1 MSISGAL
8 SNALSGLTMA
18 SRASEL
24 VSSNVANAMTP
35 GYARREL
42 NIGARVLGD
51 QGQGVSVNGVDRVV
65 DRALLS
71 DRRMADAGT
80 GRRATLARFQAGLE
94 GAIGVPGSDAS
105 MTARV
110 AALES
115 ALIEAAS
122 RPDSQARLANVA
134 DAATRMT
141 DGFHAI
147 SAHLQQARTTA
158 DHAIAT
164 DISLLNRT
172 LSQVADMNIQIRTAT
187 TSGRDTSALMD
198 QRQMLVNKIAEIV
211 PVREITREHDQIALV
226 TSGGAMLLDGRPGE
240 FGFAGVGQI
249 TPDMTLGSG
258 ALSGLTLNGRPM
270 VLNAPPALLDGG
282 RLAANFAIRDDLATG
297 AQADLDA
304 VARDVVERLAG
315 PTVDTTRAPGDPG
328 LLTDAG
334 GAFDPLN
341 EVGLSQRLTL
351 NALIDPAQGG
361 QLWRLRDGL
370 GAITQGPPGN
380 SALLG
385 RLQGVLTAT
394 RQPVS
399 GGFGT
404 GTRSFATLTGDLL
417 STTTRARL
425 SADAE
430 LSFAQAKSD
439 AMTELELQGG
449 VDTDQEMQKLLV
461 IEKTYAA
468 NAKVVKTVD
477 ELLNLLLG
485 L

>member
-94 GAIGVPGSDAS
+94 GAIGVPGNDAS

-134 DAATRMT
+134 DSAKRMT

-164 DISLLNRT
+164 DVGLLNRT

-198 QRQMLVNKIAEIV
+198 QRQMLVNKIADIV
-211 PVREITREHDQIALV
+211 PVREIAREHDQIALV
-226 TSGGAMLLDGRPGE
+226 TSGGAMLLDGRPGA
-240 FGFAGVGQI
+240 FGFSGVGQI
-249 TPDMTLGSG
+249 TPDMTVGSG

-270 VLNAPPALLDGG
+270 VLNVPPALMDGG

-315 PTVDTTRAPGDPG
+315 PAVDTTRAPGHPG

-351 NALIDPAQGG
+351 NALTDPAQGG

-370 GAITQGPPGN
+370 GAATQGPPGN
-380 SALLG
+380 GALLG
-385 RLQGVLTAT
+385 RLQGVLTAN

-399 GGFGT
+399 GAFDT

-417 STTTRARL
+417 SSTARARL

-439 AMTELELQGG
+439 ALTELELQGG

>member
-1 MSISGAL
+1 
-8 SNALSGLTMA
+8 
-18 SRASEL
+18 
-24 VSSNVANAMTP
+24 
-35 GYARREL
+35 
-42 NIGARVLGD
+42 
-51 QGQGVSVNGVDRVV
+51 
-65 DRALLS
+65 
-71 DRRMADAGT
+71 
-80 GRRATLARFQAGLE
+80 
-94 GAIGVPGSDAS
+94 
-105 MTARV
+105 
-110 AALES
+110 
-115 ALIEAAS
+115 
-122 RPDSQARLANVA
+122 
-134 DAATRMT
+134 
-141 DGFHAI
+141 
-147 SAHLQQARTTA
+147 
-158 DHAIAT
+158 
-164 DISLLNRT
+164 LLN
-172 LSQVADMNIQIRTAT
+172 
-187 TSGRDTSALMD
+187 
-198 QRQMLVNKIAEIV
+198 
-211 PVREITREHDQIALV
+211 
-226 TSGGAMLLDGRPGE
+226 GRPGE
-240 FGFAGVGQI
+240 FGFTGVGQI

-282 RLAANFAIRDDLATG
+282 RLAANFAVRDDLGVT

-334 GAFDPLN
+334 GAFDPQN

-351 NALIDPAQGG
+351 NAVVDPARGG

-370 GAITQGPPGN
+370 GATTQGPPGN

-385 RLQGVLTAT
+385 RLVGALTVN

-399 GGFGT
+399 GAFDT
-404 GTRSFATLTGDLL
+404 GTRSFATLAGDFL
-417 STTTRARL
+417 SFTARARL

-439 AMTELELQGG
+439 ALTELELQGG

-485 L
+485 I